1 MTISS
6 NYTPMVIDPNALS
19 PVTPPTYAQME
30 EAKDIGKAQTIA
42 NDGSADGGE
51 EAAKRKK
58 KSDFA
63 DLMPK
68 WMLSMGEAYTEEQ
81 QLTGSNGA
89 VGKYLKMVAAADTLK
104 QAFNSLISSASSY
117 TALKQLLQKD
127 GSELSKEG
135 FGVGAVAQSIVHMAA
150 TWSWQKGSKAD
161 QIQSEEQSEQ
171 GAMTQ
176 LASTLQ
182 IKSQASNASN
192 QKVESQARE
201 AVSDENTIS
210 QFLTQMS
217 SGFVR
222 G

>member
-1 MTISS
+1 MTIIN
-6 NYTPMVIDPNALS
+6 NYTPMVIDPNALQ

-30 EAKDIGKAQTIA
+30 QAKDIAKAQTIA
-42 NDGSADGGE
+42 NDGSADGGK
-51 EAAKRKK
+51 EAAKGKK

-68 WMLSMGEAYTEEQ
+68 WMLAMGEAYTEEQ
-81 QLTGSNGA
+81 QLNGSNGA

-150 TWSWQKGSKAD
+150 TWSIEKGSSAT

-171 GAMTQ
+171 GAITQ
-176 LASTLQ
+176 LASTLE
-182 IKSQASNASN
+182 IKSEASNASN
-192 QKVESQARE
+192 QKLQSHARE

-210 QFLTQMS
+210 QFLNQMS